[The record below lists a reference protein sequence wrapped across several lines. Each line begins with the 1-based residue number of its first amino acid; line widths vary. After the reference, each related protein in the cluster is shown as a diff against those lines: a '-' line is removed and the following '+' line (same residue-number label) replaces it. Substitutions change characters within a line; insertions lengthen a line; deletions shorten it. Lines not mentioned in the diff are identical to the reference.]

1 MWREADLEVH
11 RLAAICL
18 RGEGKPM
25 TDILTAHCR
34 DHAHALQYRMAI
46 LNLLRSDPAARAFAT
61 PIQERLPL
69 PQREL
74 KVAE

>member
-1 MWREADLEVH
+1 
-11 RLAAICL
+11 
-18 RGEGKPM
+18 M